1 MFVRHPYLL
10 LELPSTFRPV
20 SVTDGVLYAFR
31 DGDIELS
38 VRIEICADVQTARA
52 RVDASVGHFENVKRV
67 EEGHTFAA
75 SFTRKGSAV
84 IEHRR
89 IGTTLVAMPS
99 AEIGSD
105 AFVHPVIAI
114 SVRASSDP
122 DGALARLVARAVIA
136 PHVDEFA
143 PVPGTNARVQV
154 TTLRHL
160 YPWVVAPAYIAQRD
174 ALFSRAGLTPEG
186 QFGLPPVGDGLF
198 LALAQD
204 HGDGIRVLF
213 PSDVAR
219 DSLDW
224 SRCLE
229 HAKQNLLAKVG
240 THELPLAVHDVPTP
254 SSLAPSFAP
263 WRGQPLDEPGDL
275 RREQRRVLVVGESTF
290 AASCIALPELWTGAA
305 ERLGTDH
312 LMALVPHRDRL
323 FVFADRGEVANAQL
337 AHAIR
342 LVERDATQVLS
353 PTMFRLEP
361 RIAATADRF
370 A

>member
-10 LELPSTFRPV
+10 LELPSSFRPV
-20 SVTDGVLYAFR
+20 SVTDGMLYAFR
-31 DGDIELS
+31 EGDIELS
-38 VRIEICADVQTARA
+38 VRIETCADVQAARA
-52 RVDASVGHFENVKRV
+52 RVEGTVGHFENVTRV
-67 EEGHTFAA
+67 EEGHTFDA
-75 SFTRKGSAV
+75 SFTRQGSAV

-89 IGTTLVAMPS
+89 IGTTLVPMPS
-99 AEIGSD
+99 ATLGSD
-105 AFVHPVIAI
+105 AFVHPVVSI
-114 SVRASSDP
+114 SLRASSDP
-122 DGALARLVARAVIA
+122 DGELARIVARAVIA

-143 PVPGTNARVQV
+143 PVPGTNTRVQE

-186 QFGLPPVGDGLF
+186 SFGLAPVADGLF

-204 HGDGIRVLF
+204 HGDGVRVLF

-224 SRCLE
+224 SRCLD
-229 HAKQNLLAKVG
+229 HAKRNLLAKVG

-263 WRGQPLDEPGDL
+263 WRGQALAEPAAG
-275 RREQRRVLVVGESTF
+275 RVLVVGESTF

-305 ERLGTDH
+305 ERLGTER

-342 LVERDATQVLS
+342 LVERDATQALS

-361 RIAATADRF
+361 RAAATDDRS

>member
-38 VRIEICADVQTARA
+38 VRIDICADVQTARS
-52 RVDASVGHFENVKRV
+52 RVEAAVGHSEGVTRK
-67 EEGHTFAA
+67 EEGHTFEA
-75 SFTRKGSAV
+75 SFTRNGSV
-84 IEHRR
+84 SIEHRR
-89 IGTTLVAMPS
+89 VGTTLVSMPS
-99 AEIGSD
+99 AEIGSR
-105 AFVHPVIAI
+105 AFVHPVVAI
-114 SVRASSDP
+114 SLRASSDP
-122 DGALARLVARAVIA
+122 DGELARIVARAVIA

-143 PVPGTNARVQV
+143 PVPGTNARVQE

-160 YPWVVAPAYIAQRD
+160 YPWVVAPSYIAQRD
-174 ALFSRAGLTPEG
+174 ALFSRSGLTPEHS
-186 QFGLPPVGDGLF
+186 FGLAPVGDGLF

-204 HGDGIRVLF
+204 LGDGIRVLF

-224 SRCLE
+224 TRCMT

-240 THELPLAVHDVPTP
+240 THELQLAVHDVPTP
-254 SSLAPSFAP
+254 SSLAPSLAP
-263 WRGQPLDEPGDL
+263 WRGEPLREPAAG
-275 RREQRRVLVVGESTF
+275 RVLVVGESCF

-305 ERLGTDH
+305 ERLGTDR
-312 LMALVPHRDRL
+312 LMALAPHRDRL
-323 FVFADRGEVANAQL
+323 FVFADRGEIANAQL

-342 LVERDATQVLS
+342 LVERDATQTLS
-353 PTMFRLEP
+353 PTMFRLDAP
-361 RIAATADRF
+361 AAATADRS